1 VGTVVNESVAPAR
14 MFVRTVVLGPVVS
27 VAVAFALSLAVNR
40 LYLPL
45 LGGLG
50 DEGLGLVFLLL
61 PVAATIGLGVREQRS
76 GLALFTGGALTVI
89 ATQVLSYLV
98 WIGWIFVV
106 CGLQDNR
113 CFD

>member
-1 VGTVVNESVAPAR
+1 VNGSPAR
-14 MFVRTVVLGPVVS
+14 RRLFVPTVVLGPVVS
-27 VAVAFALSLAVNR
+27 VAIAFALSLGANR
-40 LYLPL
+40 LFLPI

-50 DEGLGLVFLLL
+50 DGGMGVVFLLL
-61 PVAATIGLGVREQRS
+61 PVAATLAIGLRERRAGV
-76 GLALFTGGALTVI
+76 ALFTGGAVTVI
-89 ATQVLSYLV
+89 ATQILCYLV